1 MGWRSQQLL
10 GYNSGFLGQG
20 GPPRTSQ
27 RGDSRLSVAT
37 ALQSRC
43 NASPVGQ
50 CQALAWPHHQNL
62 SKPKH
67 RLFPSDCSLP
77 SLPRPIEPP

>member
-10 GYNSGFLGQG
+10 GYNSGFLGRG
-20 GPPRTSQ
+20 GPPGLPRAGPPGS
-27 RGDSRLSVAT
+27 LSP
-37 ALQSRC
+37 LDQSRC

-67 RLFPSDCSLP
+67 RLFPLDCSLP